1 MSPKLYPRLT
11 LALLTALNVLNYIDR
26 SVLWAV
32 QPLIKQEFN
41 VSDAQIGLLTSTF
54 FWFYM
59 CAAPFIGYLGD
70 RYSRRQI
77 ISVGIMIWSGFTFL
91 SAITH
96 TFNELMVRHIVVGI
110 GEASYASIA
119 PTLVADL
126 FPLER
131 RGRMMAIFSAG
142 LPFGTAVGYLLGGIM
157 GQHYHD
163 WRPPFLVA
171 GIPGFVLAV
180 AFWFLPEPPRG
191 RTEEAKTGPLDAYL
205 VPLPR
210 IILALPPVMLTRFRI
225 VFQFLRIIL
234 TLARNGAF
242 VTATLG
248 LAMYTFAMGGLQ
260 AWIPT
265 FLTRVRS
272 LSLEKANLIFGA
284 ITCFNGIVATLI
296 GGWAGDRLLKRYTGA
311 YYSFSGAAMLVAVPL
326 MIMAIYFTGQV
337 MFPAIFVAEF
347 FLLINTG
354 PVNAALVNSVAPG
367 IRATAMAINIF
378 VIHALGDASSP
389 TIIGKISDM
398 TSLPTA
404 FWATFVT
411 AGLSGVILLYGA
423 KYAPRLTQAAR
434 STETSG

>member
-1 MSPKLYPRLT
+1 MRPKIYPRLT

-41 VSDAQIGLLTSTF
+41 TVSDAQIGLLTTTF

-70 RYSRRQI
+70 RYSRRHI

-91 SAITH
+91 TAVTH

-126 FPLER
+126 FPPER

-157 GQHYHD
+157 GQHFHD

-171 GIPGFVLAV
+171 GIPGFLLAV
-180 AFWFLPEPPRG
+180 AFWFVPEPPRG
-191 RTEEAKTGPLDAYL
+191 HMEVVESSPVPRGFLDIIRH
-205 VPLPR
+205 VIR
-210 IILALPPVMLTRFRI
+210 IILSL
-225 VFQFLRIIL
+225 LR
-234 TLARNGAF
+234 NPAF
-242 VTATLG
+242 MTATLG

-272 LSLEKANLIFGA
+272 LSLERANLIFGG

-296 GGWAGDRLLKRYTGA
+296 GGWAGDRLLKRYAGA
-311 YYSFSGAAMLVAVPL
+311 YYSFSGVAMLVAVPL
-326 MIMAIYFTGQV
+326 MIMAIYLTGQV

-354 PVNAALVNSVAPG
+354 PVNAALVNSVGPG

-378 VIHALGDASSP
+378 VIHLLGDASSP
-389 TIIGKISDM
+389 YLIGKISDM
-398 TSLPTA
+398 SSLQTG
-404 FWATFVT
+404 FWATFIA
-411 AGLSGVILLYGA
+411 AGISGVILMYGA
-423 KYAPRLTQAAR
+423 RFAPRLTSPAKNQA
-434 STETSG
+434 

>member
-1 MSPKLYPRLT
+1 MRPQLYPRLM
-11 LALLTALNVLNYIDR
+11 LALLTAINTLNYIDR

-41 VSDAQIGLLTSTF
+41 TVSDAQIGLLTTTF

-70 RYSRRQI
+70 RYSRRHI

-91 SAITH
+91 SAVTH
-96 TFNELMVRHIVVGI
+96 TFNELMIRHIVVGI

-126 FPLER
+126 FPPER

-157 GQHYHD
+157 GQHFHN

-171 GIPGFVLAV
+171 GIPGFLLAV

-191 RTEEAKTGPLDAYL
+191 NTEVVDASAVRTT
-205 VPLPR
+205 LPG
-210 IILALPPVMLTRFRI
+210 LL
-225 VFQFLRIIL
+225 
-234 TLARNGAF
+234 RNGAF
-242 VTATLG
+242 VAATLG

-296 GGWAGDRLLKRYTGA
+296 GGWFGDRLLKRYAGA
-311 YYSFSGAAMLVAVPL
+311 YYSFSGVVMLISVPL
-326 MIMAIYFTGQV
+326 MIMAIYLTGQV

-347 FLLINTG
+347 FLLLNTG
-354 PVNAALVNSVAPG
+354 PINAALVNSVGPA

-378 VIHALGDASSP
+378 VIHLLGDAFSP
-389 TIIGKISDM
+389 YLIGKISDIS
-398 TSLPTA
+398 SLQTG
-404 FWATFVT
+404 FWATFVA
-411 AGLSGVILLYGA
+411 AGLSGVILIYGA
-423 KYAPRLTQAAR
+423 KFAPRLTGVANKQV
-434 STETSG
+434 

>member
-1 MSPKLYPRLT
+1 MQPKLYPRLT
-11 LALLTALNVLNYIDR
+11 LALLTAINVFNYIDR
-26 SVLWAV
+26 SVLWSV

-41 VSDAQIGLLTSTF
+41 VSDAQIGLLTTTF

-59 CAAPFIGYLGD
+59 CAAPIIGYLGD
-70 RYSRRQI
+70 RYSRRHI
-77 ISVGIMIWSGFTFL
+77 IAVGIMIWSGFTFL
-91 SAITH
+91 TAITH
-96 TFNELMVRHIVVGI
+96 TFNELMVRHILVGI

-126 FPLER
+126 FPPER

-157 GQHYHD
+157 GQHFHD

-171 GIPGFVLAV
+171 GIPGFLLAV
-180 AFWFLPEPPRG
+180 AFWFLPEPRRG
-191 RTEEAKTGPLDAYL
+191 NTEMVKAGPVGADDPILRLFILRFPSVIRTP
-205 VPLPR
+205 
-210 IILALPPVMLTRFRI
+210 
-225 VFQFLRIIL
+225 LRIGLQLLQTIL
-234 TLARNGAF
+234 SLLRNPAF
-242 VTATLG
+242 MTATLG

-265 FLTRVRS
+265 FLTRVRT
-272 LSLEKANLIFGA
+272 LSMEKANLIFGA

-296 GGWAGDRLLKRYTGA
+296 GGWAGDRLLKRYAGA
-311 YYSFSGAAMLVAVPL
+311 YYSFSGIAMLVSVPL
-326 MIMAIYFTGQV
+326 MIMAIYLTGQV

-378 VIHALGDASSP
+378 VIHLLGDAFSP
-389 TIIGKISDM
+389 YLIGKISDM
-398 TSLPTA
+398 SSLQTG
-404 FWATFVT
+404 FWATFVA
-411 AGLSGVILLYGA
+411 AGLSGLILVYGA
-423 KYAPRLTQAAR
+423 RFAPRLTQATTPAQQV
-434 STETSG
+434 

>member
-1 MSPKLYPRLT
+1 MSSRLYPRLT
-11 LALLTALNVLNYIDR
+11 LALLTAINVFNYIDR
-26 SVLWAV
+26 SVLWSV

-41 VSDAQIGLLTSTF
+41 VSDAQIGLLTTTF

-59 CAAPFIGYLGD
+59 CAAPIVGYLGD
-70 RYSRRQI
+70 RYSRRHI
-77 ISVGIMIWSGFTFL
+77 IAVGIMIWSGFTFL
-91 SAITH
+91 TAITH
-96 TFNELMVRHIVVGI
+96 TFNELMVRHILVGI

-126 FPLER
+126 FPPER

-142 LPFGTAVGYLLGGIM
+142 LPFGTAVGYLLGGTM
-157 GQHYHD
+157 GQHFHD

-171 GIPGFVLAV
+171 GFPGFLLGV

-191 RTEEAKTGPLDAYL
+191 NTEAVDASA
-205 VPLPR
+205 VRATLPGL
-210 IILALPPVMLTRFRI
+210 I
-225 VFQFLRIIL
+225 
-234 TLARNGAF
+234 RNGAF

-265 FLTRVRS
+265 FLTRVRT
-272 LSLEKANLIFGA
+272 LSMEKANLIFGA

-296 GGWAGDRLLKRYTGA
+296 GGWAGDRLLKRHAGA
-311 YYSFSGAAMLVAVPL
+311 YYSFSGIAMLVSVPL
-326 MIMAIYFTGQV
+326 MIMAIYLTGQV

-354 PVNAALVNSVAPG
+354 PVNAALVNSVAPA

-378 VIHALGDASSP
+378 VIHLLGDAFSP
-389 TIIGKISDM
+389 LLIGKISDM
-398 TSLPTA
+398 SSLQTG
-404 FWATFVT
+404 FWATFVA
-411 AGLSGVILLYGA
+411 AGLSGLILMYGA
-423 KYAPRLTQAAR
+423 RFAPRLQVTT
-434 STETSG
+434 STN

>member
-1 MSPKLYPRLT
+1 MLQMSPKLYPRLT
-11 LALLTALNVLNYIDR
+11 LALLTAINVFNYIDR
-26 SVLWAV
+26 SVLWSV

-41 VSDAQIGLLTSTF
+41 VSDAQIGLLTTTF

-59 CAAPFIGYLGD
+59 CAAPAIGYLGD
-70 RYSRRQI
+70 RYSRRHI

-96 TFNELMVRHIVVGI
+96 TFNELMVRHILVGI
-110 GEASYASIA
+110 GEASYASVA

-126 FPLER
+126 FPPER

-157 GQHYHD
+157 GQHFHD

-191 RTEEAKTGPLDAYL
+191 NAEAVDASA
-205 VPLPR
+205 VRATLPGL
-210 IILALPPVMLTRFRI
+210 I
-225 VFQFLRIIL
+225 
-234 TLARNGAF
+234 RNGAF

-265 FLTRVRS
+265 FLTRVRT
-272 LSLEKANLIFGA
+272 LSMEKANLIFGG

-296 GGWAGDRLLKRYTGA
+296 GGWAGDRLLKRYAGA
-311 YYSFSGAAMLVAVPL
+311 YYSFSGIAMLVSVPL
-326 MIMAIYFTGQV
+326 MIMAIYLTGQV

-378 VIHALGDASSP
+378 VIHLLGDAFSP
-389 TIIGKISDM
+389 VLIGKVSDM
-398 TSLPTA
+398 SSLQTG
-404 FWATFVT
+404 FWATFVA
-411 AGLSGVILLYGA
+411 AGLSGVILMYGA
-423 KYAPRLTQAAR
+423 RFAPPLKQAA
-434 STETSG
+434 SSSE

>member
-1 MSPKLYPRLT
+1 MAPKLYPRLT
-11 LALLTALNVLNYIDR
+11 LALLTAINVLNYIDR

-32 QPLIKQEFN
+32 QPLIKQEFHT
-41 VSDAQIGLLTSTF
+41 VSDAQIGLLTTTF

-59 CAAPFIGYLGD
+59 CAAPFVGYMGD
-70 RYSRRQI
+70 RYSRRHI

-91 SAITH
+91 SAATH
-96 TFNELMVRHIVVGI
+96 TFNELMIRHIVVGI

-126 FPLER
+126 FPPER

-157 GQHYHD
+157 GQHFHN

-171 GIPGFVLAV
+171 GIPGFLLAV

-191 RTEEAKTGPLDAYL
+191 NTEVVDASAVRTT
-205 VPLPR
+205 LPG
-210 IILALPPVMLTRFRI
+210 LL
-225 VFQFLRIIL
+225 
-234 TLARNGAF
+234 RNGAF

-284 ITCFNGIVATLI
+284 ITIFNGIFATLI
-296 GGWAGDRLLKRYTGA
+296 GGWFGDRLLKRYAGA
-311 YYSFSGAAMLVAVPL
+311 YYSFSGVVMLISVPL
-326 MIMAIYFTGQV
+326 MIMAIYLTGQV

-347 FLLINTG
+347 FLLLNTG
-354 PVNAALVNSVAPG
+354 PINAALVNSVGPA

-378 VIHALGDASSP
+378 VIHLLGDAFSP
-389 TIIGKISDM
+389 YLIGKISDVS
-398 TSLPTA
+398 SLQTG
-404 FWATFVT
+404 FWATFVA
-411 AGLSGVILLYGA
+411 AGLSGVILIYGA
-423 KYAPRLTQAAR
+423 KFAPRLASAANKQ
-434 STETSG
+434 G

>member
-1 MSPKLYPRLT
+1 MQPKLYPRLT
-11 LALLTALNVLNYIDR
+11 LALLTAINVLNYIDR

-32 QPLIKQEFN
+32 QGLVKDEFHVN
-41 VSDAQIGLLTSTF
+41 DTQIGLLTATF

-59 CAAPFIGYLGD
+59 CAAPLVGYLGD
-70 RYSRRQI
+70 RYSRRHI
-77 ISVGIMIWSGFTFL
+77 IAVGIMIWSGFTFL

-96 TFNELMVRHIVVGI
+96 TFNELMLRHIVVGI

-126 FPLER
+126 FPPER

-142 LPFGTAVGYLLGGIM
+142 LPFGTAVGYLLGGAM
-157 GQHYHD
+157 GQHFHD

-171 GIPGFVLAV
+171 GIPGFVLAL

-191 RTEEAKTGPLDAYL
+191 HTEVVDASA
-205 VPLPR
+205 VRATLPG
-210 IILALPPVMLTRFRI
+210 LL
-225 VFQFLRIIL
+225 
-234 TLARNGAF
+234 RNGAF

-272 LSLEKANLIFGA
+272 LSLAQATTIFGA

-296 GGWAGDRLLKRYTGA
+296 GGWAGDRLLKRYAGA
-311 YYSFSGAAMLVAVPL
+311 YYSFSGVAMLVSVPL

-337 MFPAIFVAEF
+337 MFPAMFVAEF

-378 VIHALGDASSP
+378 VIHLLGDALSP
-389 TIIGKISDM
+389 TLIGKISDM
-398 TSLPTA
+398 SSLQTG
-404 FWATFVT
+404 FWATFIA
-411 AGLSGVILLYGA
+411 AGLSGVILIYGA
-423 KYAPRLTQAAR
+423 KFALPLTR
-434 STETSG
+434 VVSSRE